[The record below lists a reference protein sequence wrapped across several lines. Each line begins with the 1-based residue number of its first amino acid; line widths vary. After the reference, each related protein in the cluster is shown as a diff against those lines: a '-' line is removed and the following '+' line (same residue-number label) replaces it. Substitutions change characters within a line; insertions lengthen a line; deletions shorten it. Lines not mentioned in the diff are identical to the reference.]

1 MLYSVELYHMLYH
14 GMYRTGLNLFNV
26 EIVLL
31 QQLSYLA
38 ELAELS
44 DTLSVHV
51 RVWWLVSR
59 RQCGEGRMQSE
70 EVGILLVSDD
80 ASQPATGQWL
90 VSDWSVTGPV
100 LD

>member
-51 RVWWLVSR
+51 RVW
-59 RQCGEGRMQSE
+59 
-70 EVGILLVSDD
+70 
-80 ASQPATGQWL
+80 
-90 VSDWSVTGPV
+90 
-100 LD
+100 